1 MDLLNLLLR
10 TMTTDDSVDALTK
23 KTGGSKSQISKLLI
37 LAIPLIIKALTKNAS
52 SSSGATSLLGALTQH
67 NNTNTIANQISN
79 ANQQDG
85 SAILGHIFGNNMSSV
100 TSGLAQQTGL
110 TSSQVNS
117 GLSSLAPAVLSGLS
131 AATNTAQNSGS
142 GIDLSSLL
150 NTFAGQ
156 SVQPQQQSGGLLS
169 SLLGGGQQPQQQSG
183 GLLSS
188 LLGGGQPQQSSAST
202 AATLLS
208 SLMGG
213 GQQPQ
218 QSTTSSL
225 LGSLLGRNSGDSAL
239 SGLSNILDDD
249 DDDEDNF
256 NGAALL
262 NTLMGLKK

>member
-169 SLLGGGQQPQQQSG
+169 SLLGGGQ
-183 GLLSS
+183 
-188 LLGGGQPQQSSAST
+188 PQQSSAST